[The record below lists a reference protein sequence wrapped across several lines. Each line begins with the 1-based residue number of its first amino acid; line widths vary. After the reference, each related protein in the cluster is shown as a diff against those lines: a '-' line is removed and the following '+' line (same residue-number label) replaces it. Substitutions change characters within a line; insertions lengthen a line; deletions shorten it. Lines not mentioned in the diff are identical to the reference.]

1 MSDLRFIYLG
11 AVSSLMLYQDL
22 VRAYQALESTT
33 SRLEMTDILAELFR
47 ATDCEHIAKI
57 VYLTQGTIVP
67 DFYPEKLGMAD
78 KLYIRTLLA
87 ATGMSEAAVRQLW
100 AQEGDLGI
108 VTEKAFENKRQ
119 TTLFS
124 EPLTLDRVYDALMKV
139 ARSEGSGS
147 QESKTRYLADIL
159 HDAKPIEARYIAR
172 TVTGHMRLG
181 VAAQTVI
188 DSLAQ
193 AFASRADKE
202 VVERAFNISSDLG
215 LVGEVLCKKG
225 LAGLR
230 EMQVRVGNPIRAMLA
245 ERLRSPQEILERMG
259 GRAMFEYKYDG
270 LRVQAHIDGGKVT
283 LYSRRLEDLTAQ
295 FPDVVRSLKD
305 AFTGTSAILE
315 GECVPVDINTGELL
329 PFQEVSHRRGRKH
342 GLSEAM
348 EDYPVRIHLFDCLF
362 LDGTDLTGHTLPDRR
377 SALGRCVRV
386 REDVRLSE
394 ARVLDD
400 PSKVQEFFVEALNA
414 GCEGLMAKSIGDASV
429 YRAGSRGFLW
439 IKYKKEY
446 RSEMNDTVDLVAVG
460 AFHGRGR
467 RGGVYGALLMAT
479 YDPEEDR
486 FETVSKLGSGFDDA
500 TLALLPPRLDRY
512 RTADRHPMVES
523 KMEADV
529 WFEPALVLEVLG
541 AEITLS
547 PIHTCAHG
555 RVREGSGLAIR
566 FPRFTGTFREDKRPR
581 DATTSQEM
589 YDMYMAQQKKVEG

>member
-1 MSDLRFIYLG
+1 VSDLRFIYLG

-315 GECVPVDINTGELL
+315 GECVRVDIYTGELL

-386 REDVRLSE
+386 REDCPALG

-429 YRAGSRGFLW
+429 YRAVTGLPVDQVQEGVPVGDERHRGPGGGRGLPW
-439 IKYKKEY
+439 
-446 RSEMNDTVDLVAVG
+446 
-460 AFHGRGR
+460 RGR

-500 TLALLPPRLDRY
+500 PLALLPRGWTATGPPIVIRWWSPRWR
-512 RTADRHPMVES
+512 PMCGS
-523 KMEADV
+523 SPP
-529 WFEPALVLEVLG
+529 WCWRCWGRRSPCPPSIPA
-541 AEITLS
+541 
-547 PIHTCAHG
+547 P
-555 RVREGSGLAIR
+555 
-566 FPRFTGTFREDKRPR
+566 
-581 DATTSQEM
+581 
-589 YDMYMAQQKKVEG
+589 MAG